1 MAKKKAARKPT
12 GNQGAWPPDKPA
24 PSVKRTTGKKS
35 DKPGQQVME
44 GHEESKAPRAVEEA
58 AKVLAERRRA
68 KKTAGES
75 YKDALSSMDE
85 VMAKHGLDSFAG
97 CGLEFAV
104 NDTHKLV
111 VKELK
116 DK

>member
-1 MAKKKAARKPT
+1 MAKKKAAGPKRSPT
-12 GNQGAWPPDKPA
+12 
-24 PSVKRTTGKKS
+24 KRSYKKVTGKKVAGKKS